1 MTPSDNKQSGRGLPS
16 VTRPVYQ
23 LKGVHMTSWIHRL
36 WRQARAALLLTGLSV
51 ALTSASAGP
60 LEDALD
66 RRLTSTNEIVNLLA
80 GVRDAAT
87 AQAVLPQL
95 DAAIARNRDHGQQ
108 LNTEMQ
114 KPGAITPASQQ
125 TLGPRLTQLQTL
137 SGRIAAEQERFQRI
151 PGLSAVMGNRIQ
163 LALQ

>member
-1 MTPSDNKQSGRGLPS
+1 MSARNNKHTGRDLPS
-16 VTRPVYQ
+16 ATRPVYSH
-23 LKGVHMTSWIHRL
+23 KGVHMTSWIHRL
-36 WRQARAALLLTGLSV
+36 CLQARAALLLTGLSLS
-51 ALTSASAGP
+51 LTSVFAGP

-66 RRLTSTNEIVNLLA
+66 RRLTSTNEIASLLA

-95 DAAIARNRDHGQQ
+95 DAAIARNREHGQQ

-137 SGRIAAEQERFQRI
+137 NGRIAAEQERFQRV